1 MQHNRKIIYLA
12 GFLFSM
18 PIALTS
24 YVNSSFLENY
34 ISQYYVGILYIIASA
49 ITIVSMLEMHRIL
62 TRLGNRFTV
71 VFFSVLTFFSFLL
84 LSFSTKGIVVI
95 SAFVLYFISTN
106 FIIASLD
113 IFVEDFS
120 KKSSIGTF
128 RGLYLMVV
136 SSAWVVAQMISGT
149 VITKSS
155 YGGIYFLASGF
166 MILVCVI
173 FIFFLKDFKDPEYK
187 RMPVLKTIETFAQN
201 KKLSKIYIINLIL
214 KFFFAWMIIYTPIY
228 LHQYVGFDW
237 KQIGLI
243 FTIMLL
249 PFIILDFPLGKLSD
263 RVGEKKMLALGF
275 VISASATL
283 LIPFISSATVWL
295 WALILFT
302 TRVGAATIEVMSE
315 SYFFKSVQEEDVGT
329 TSFFRNTT
337 PLSFILAPL
346 IATPIL
352 FLVPSFEYLFFVL
365 GIILLLGLF
374 ITIRLKDVR

>member
-1 MQHNRKIIYLA
+1 
-12 GFLFSM
+12 M

>member
-1 MQHNRKIIYLA
+1 
-12 GFLFSM
+12 
-18 PIALTS
+18 
-24 YVNSSFLENY
+24 
-34 ISQYYVGILYIIASA
+34 
-49 ITIVSMLEMHRIL
+49 
-62 TRLGNRFTV
+62 
-71 VFFSVLTFFSFLL
+71 
-84 LSFSTKGIVVI
+84 
-95 SAFVLYFISTN
+95 
-106 FIIASLD
+106 
-113 IFVEDFS
+113 
-120 KKSSIGTF
+120 
-128 RGLYLMVV
+128 
-136 SSAWVVAQMISGT
+136 
-149 VITKSS
+149 
-155 YGGIYFLASGF
+155 

>member
-71 VFFSVLTFFSFLL
+71 VFFSVLTFLSFLL